1 MSEQDETGPKE
12 TAKTATDKDWIEAR
26 ELARLNASPPNAYA
40 INKHYPNPKA
50 R

>member
-12 TAKTATDKDWIEAR
+12 TATDKDWTEAKK
-26 ELARLNASPPNAYA
+26 LARLNASPPNSYA
-40 INKHYPNPKA
+40 INKHYPKA